1 MSIQSPLTARDL
13 ESAFAGRFEVGDEIG
28 VGGQGAVYRATR
40 RATPD
45 GAPAA
50 DDVALKIYNG
60 RVEVIRV
67 AREVDAL
74 TRIRHASIANLV
86 EHGSVV
92 VRAETSLYV
101 ACDFID
107 GTPLDG
113 RLTKGRLPANVVVAI
128 ARDMLRAINELW
140 SRRIV
145 HRDVNPKNIMLKVG
159 ERDAVLIDLGIA
171 RHVGQGPITS
181 LGTAWGT
188 NGYMSPEQ
196 DRAEQQLSCLSDVFS
211 LGVVLQE
218 ALLGQHPTQCN
229 QNILSSCPPK
239 TASLMSDVPTALAGL
254 IDQMLSPRPAFRPQP
269 DTLAESFAAMTPT
282 LSP

>member
-1 MSIQSPLTARDL
+1 MPNLPPISARDL
-13 ESAFAGRFEVGDEIG
+13 ESAFAGRFEVRGEIG
-28 VGGQGAVYRATR
+28 TGGQGAVYRAIR

-45 GAPAA
+45 GAAAA

-60 RVEVIRV
+60 RTEVVRV

-92 VRAETSLYV
+92 VRSETSLYV
-101 ACDFID
+101 ACDFIE
-107 GTPLDG
+107 GTPLDK
-113 RLTKGRLPANVVVAI
+113 RLVGGRLPPNVVAAI
-128 ARDMLRAINELW
+128 ARDILRAISELW

-145 HRDVNPKNIMLKVG
+145 HRDVNPKNIMLRVG
-159 ERDAVLIDLGIA
+159 ERDSVLIDLGIA
-171 RHVGQGPITS
+171 RHIGQGPITS

-196 DRAEQQLSCLSDVFS
+196 DRAEQQLSCFSDVFS

-218 ALLGQHPTQCN
+218 SLLGAHPTGCDQDA
-229 QNILSSCPPK
+229 LDTSPPK
-239 TASLMSDVPTALAGL
+239 TAGLIADAPPAIAAL

-269 DTLAESFAAMTPT
+269 ETLAESFAALAST
-282 LSP
+282 LAP